1 MGVTAWNKGLNG
13 IAYIKAKL
21 LVPFFGPGVA
31 VSGGPRMAINA
42 VFWP

>member
-21 LVPFFGPGVA
+21 VPFSDLEWPFSVA
-31 VSGGPRMAINA
+31 QGAEEAPE
-42 VFWP
+42 WP